1 MKKILFVLLSSA
13 FLFTACER
21 THQPEE
27 TTDEIITDDPIIQDT
42 NTSTTT
48 SSTTTSTTST
58 TTTTTTTSTT
68 ISDVCEPLRKDIEVL
83 FSNWFSGELNHT
95 DFLLKLQDRL
105 VHSKVCT
112 CKEVPYFSDVKKV
125 VYRLFDEKEDA
136 IEKLANICKESGGDV
151 RKVREFLKDFFEIDI
166 FKDVSDKV
174 IISVFCNYEVCQGI
188 AGDKI
193 DDPVDPFTSI
203 KTKTS
208 SKK

>member
-58 TTTTTTTSTT
+58 TTTTTSTT
-68 ISDVCEPLRKDIEVL
+68 ISDVCDPLRKDIEAI
-83 FSNWFSGELNHT
+83 FSNWFSGELSHT

-105 VHSKVCT
+105 FHSKVCT

-136 IEKLANICKESGGDV
+136 IEKLANICKESGGDA
-151 RKVREFLKDFFEIDI
+151 RKVRDFLKDFFEKDI

-174 IISVFCNYEVCQGI
+174 IISIFCNYEVCPGTG
-188 AGDKI
+188 GDKI
-193 DDPVDPFTSI
+193 DPSTEPFSSI
-203 KTKTS
+203 KIKSS